1 MTNQKALFIL
11 PHLMEKNGR
20 LGIESISR
28 INESISIFKKNC
40 FNFLITSG
48 WNYRKDSKLMIGEV
62 MAGYIIKNFKIDRN
76 KILIDNYS
84 RDTVGDA
91 FFVREQFMLPKNIVN
106 LTIVTSDWHVERTKV
121 IFKKFL
127 KKNFYVNVIGI
138 FSNKKNDDYI
148 KRKEI
153 LSLNSFFKTFENVD
167 LFNKSEVIST
177 LKKKHPLYNGDIN
190 EQITF
195 P

>member
-1 MTNQKALFIL
+1 MTNKKALFIL

-28 INESISIFKKNC
+28 INESISIFKENS
-40 FNFLITSG
+40 FDFLITSG
-48 WNYRKDSKLMIGEV
+48 WDYRKDSKLMIGKV
-62 MAGYIIKNFKIDRN
+62 MAEYIIKNFKIDRN

-91 FFVREQFMLPKNIVN
+91 FFVREQFVIPKNIFN
-106 LTIVTSDWHVERTKV
+106 LTIVTSDWHVERAKV
-121 IFKKFL
+121 IFKKFF
-127 KKNFYVNVIGI
+127 KNNFNLYVIGS

-148 KRKEI
+148 KKKEI
-153 LSLNSFFKTFENVD
+153 LSLNSFFKTFENVN
-167 LFNKSEVIST
+167 LLNKSEVIST

-190 EQITF
+190 EEISF